1 MVKYGQKWLNQKK
14 MDQEQKKAEKGPDY
28 ILRDQQRTPL
38 FKLWLLQAVQNL
50 LEAVNTSHAPHVSHV
65 TIPRTN
71 VSRVTLPGPHAD
83 NTTRWAPRTR
93 TASTRAHVL
102 QVRAGARAGDGDG
115 GARAARHPGQLQEEE
130 EAGQDLA
137 QTQARWAA
145 AY

>member
-1 MVKYGQKWLNQKK
+1 
-14 MDQEQKKAEKGPDY
+14 MDQEKAEKGPDY

-83 NTTRWAPRTR
+83 NHTRWALRTR
-93 TASTRAHVL
+93 TAASTRGTRA

-137 QTQARWAA
+137 QAQARWAA
-145 AY
+145 AAY